1 MPSRCSCQIGQ
12 QRQWELPGT
21 DPDGTDGSEDRIYSD
36 RADDSTDSDGSD
48 GSEDRIDSDRADD
61 STDSNGTDGSEDRVD
76 SDRADDSTDSD
87 GSDGSD
93 YRSDGNTA
101 ERNRVPDP
109 TDAAFSKIGRCAGR
123 RGEHRKGKCTRHQ
136 GETSDRHTSAQPVP
150 GTRRDFR
157 RFDDVRHCAPLSL
170 AGD

>member
-21 DPDGTDGSEDRIYSD
+21 DPDWTDGSEDRI
-36 RADDSTDSDGSD
+36 
-48 GSEDRIDSDRADD
+48 
-61 STDSNGTDGSEDRVD
+61 D

-109 TDAAFSKIGRCAGR
+109 TDAAFSKIGRCA
-123 RGEHRKGKCTRHQ
+123 
-136 GETSDRHTSAQPVP
+136 
-150 GTRRDFR
+150 
-157 RFDDVRHCAPLSL
+157 
-170 AGD
+170 

>member
-1 MPSRCSCQIGQ
+1 V
-12 QRQWELPGT
+12 T
-21 DPDGTDGSEDRIYSD
+21 DPDWTNRTEN
-36 RADDSTDSDGSD
+36 
-48 GSEDRIDSDRADD
+48 RIDSDRADD

-87 GSDGSD
+87 GTDGSD
-93 YRSDGNTA
+93 DRSDVGNTA

-109 TDAAFSKIGRCAGR
+109 ADATVRKIGRGAGR

-150 GTRRDFR
+150 GTRRDTR
-157 RFDDVRHCAPLSL
+157 RFDDVRHCAHFL
-170 AGD
+170 